1 VKTVRFRTVLIFL
14 SFVGFLLPA
23 TGLVV
28 PARAS
33 TYQPHSPI
41 TIDGNAGFTSANGV
55 TGGSGTLSDP
65 YIIQGWDINASG
77 IGCCNAYG
85 NAGLVIEH
93 TNASFIVRNV
103 YVHQGLPVDEGIM
116 LRLVSNGFVENSVTS
131 EDYFGIVVDS
141 STNVTVSGNTVYS
154 NNPYGIYLYHTGN
167 SMVSGN
173 NVYFNQNAG
182 IYLDTSTDVTV
193 TDNLVHDQVIMGIDT
208 YTTSYDTI
216 VANNVSN
223 NGEIGIRLYLS
234 SYNLVYHNNLYSNG
248 NSPPPYNQ
256 GWQIF
261 DHPTNPPVYTPSQN
275 TTDRWDDGYPSGG
288 NYYNDNLAGDN
299 CSGSAQNICPYPDG
313 ISDAPA
319 FVPDIFANSTF
330 YATYYVGRDHY
341 PLIKPFTTTTTM
353 PDFDINSSSSPTFSP
368 GSSASITITLASFRN
383 YANQITINTDTDAP
397 NVTISPA
404 TTLISLNPSSVVS
417 TTLTVSATSNTPLG
431 TYYVDVK
438 ASTSSHSHTT
448 TVTFNILPAS
458 QPPTQPSQK
467 PSNAA
472 PPSLTQLMVLLP
484 IVTTA
489 AVASV
494 FTVLVWSR
502 KRSRTETQIEE
513 ISRGSRD
520 GSSTLKGGLRTWRTG
535 LPS

>member
-1 VKTVRFRTVLIFL
+1 MDTVRFRTVLVFL

-23 TGLVV
+23 TVLVV

-116 LRLVSNGFVENSVTS
+116 LRLVSNGFVQNSVTS
-131 EDYFGIVVDS
+131 QDYFGIVVDS

-154 NNPYGIYLYHTGN
+154 NNPYGIYLYHTTD
-167 SMVSGN
+167 SEVSGN
-173 NVYFNQNAG
+173 NVYSNQNAG
-182 IYLDTSTDVTV
+182 IYLYTSNNVTV
-193 TDNLVHDQVIMGIDT
+193 LNNFVHDQIMIGIDT
-208 YTTSYDTI
+208 YTTEYDTF

-223 NGEIGIRLYLS
+223 NGWIGIRLLYS
-234 SYNLVYHNNLYSNG
+234 DYDLVYHNNLDA
-248 NSPPPYNQ
+248 NQ
-256 GWQIF
+256 GGQVM
-261 DHPTNPPVYTPSQN
+261 DSPASMTGTAPQN
-275 TTDRWDDGYPSGG
+275 TTNRWDDGYPEGG
-288 NYYNDNLAGDN
+288 NYYSGFGQDY
-299 CSGSAQNICPYPDG
+299 CSGPVQNICGYPDG
-313 ISDAPA
+313 ISDTSYAILSE
-319 FVPDIFANSTF
+319 FVYNYSPQ
-330 YATYYVGRDHY
+330 YYYITSDQY
-341 PLIKPFTTTTTM
+341 PLIQPLTTSTTM

-383 YANQITINTDTDAP
+383 YANQVTINTDTDAP

-404 TTLISLNPSSVVS
+404 TTLISLSPSSQVD
-417 TTLTVSATSNTPLG
+417 TILTVTASSNTPLG

-438 ASTSSHSHTT
+438 ASTSSLSHTT
-448 TVTFNILPAS
+448 TATFNILPAS

-494 FTVLVWSR
+494 FTVLVWAR
-502 KRSRTETQIEE
+502 KRSWVEGPTE
-513 ISRGSRD
+513 
-520 GSSTLKGGLRTWRTG
+520 KA
-535 LPS
+535 